1 MRPSPRLLL
10 LLVLLLLLLGSSL
23 MAHGF
28 FEKAFSNRKING
40 TVRGLARG
48 GATEL
53 FMMQPRGYLNG
64 KFSAVGFRLTAQ
76 DEEAATQENITLSY
90 VPYDKDGVHPDLNK
104 EVLKSSFR
112 LFGFGDQGQKAYN
125 FLLTVGFPQQIPQ
138 NFGIKIALPKAPKW
152 PLDGPS
158 IHGQLNL
165 PRDSQ
170 RPRVPA
176 PFQKEVYAF
185 ERPAGQ
191 TRALPLG
198 GRTLDVL
205 ETTGVFIEPVLQTVL
220 ISKAY
225 GLGEETL
232 KGIETL
238 HPDAG
243 RKDKLFFEIQG
254 GQIGASGLGIVYLSP
269 GLLKTPIPGPVGEWH
284 LSLTPPFPFL
294 LEATTLDPF
303 GKGKTRVYPFA
314 LFPKGFRDFWVQC
327 VILNPATKET
337 EFTDSVRIQG
347 L

>member
-1 MRPSPRLLL
+1 MTGPQKLALLL
-10 LLVLLLLLLGSSL
+10 LLSCLGSGL
-23 MAHGF
+23 LAHGF
-28 FEKAFSNRKING
+28 FEKALSNRKING
-40 TVRGLARG
+40 TVRGLAKG

-76 DEEAATQENITLSY
+76 DEEAATQENVTLSY
-90 VPYDKDGVHPDLNK
+90 VPYDKDGIHPDPNK
-104 EVLKSSFR
+104 EILKSSFR
-112 LFGFGDQGQKAYN
+112 LFGFGDKGQKAYN
-125 FLLTVGFPQQIPQ
+125 FLLTVGFPQAIPQ

-165 PRDSQ
+165 PNDSQ

-191 TRALPLG
+191 SKLLPLG
-198 GRTLDVL
+198 GRSLDVL

-232 KGIETL
+232 RGIETL
-238 HPDAG
+238 HPSAARG
-243 RKDKLFFEIQG
+243 DKLFFEIQG
-254 GQIGASGLGIVYLSP
+254 GQIGASGFGVVYLSS
-269 GLLKTPIPGPVGEWH
+269 GLLKTPLPGPVGEWY
-284 LSLTPPFPFL
+284 LSLSPPFPFL
-294 LEATTLDPF
+294 LEATTLGPF
-303 GKGKTRVYPFA
+303 GKGKTKVYPFS
-314 LFPKGFRDFWVQC
+314 LFPKIIRDFWVQC
-327 VILNPATKET
+327 VILNPATKEM
-337 EFTDSVRIQG
+337 EFTDSVRIRG